1 MKLRFLEYFI
11 IQIIKKLK
19 KAAPRFEAGAK
30 FEKCCYNWL
39 ILWGLPDSPTTHL
52 PLTYQEKTKFILYKK
67 IFDLIGRWENIKW
80 SILFNFNVI
89 NKIFICFF
97 SFFYLILTG
106 NSPTINE
113 KYPDNYFKL
122 IEIIFDIH
130 KVDIKNV
137 GLYEGYTMSF
147 KDKCNA
153 KVQLKTYSSWVKVFQ
168 VNICKNQSTLSK
180 INQRND

>member
-1 MKLRFLEYFI
+1 M
-11 IQIIKKLK
+11 
-19 KAAPRFEAGAK
+19 
-30 FEKCCYNWL
+30 
-39 ILWGLPDSPTTHL
+39 
-52 PLTYQEKTKFILYKK
+52 
-67 IFDLIGRWENIKW
+67 
-80 SILFNFNVI
+80 FNFNVI

-153 KVQLKTYSSWVKVFQ
+153 KVQLKTYSS
-168 VNICKNQSTLSK
+168 
-180 INQRND
+180 